1 MVLNTGRTT
10 YQVIREVLEGKANTV
25 YICREAGKSGAP
37 YKTVWIV
44 KDRRIVKELLESA
57 ANYCGEVFMQNAYAG
72 FVFPY
77 FQERPLQKFYLGS
90 IRKGYCTAQQV
101 WLALVEQC
109 IISKLPPAVVYL
121 ILRQKQAQIAAD
133 GSVLLGF
140 LLDLSD
146 YDNTICEQDNVIACA
161 EEIVRLIRLEDL
173 EKKNNMVKKQAVTL
187 LERKLERDEYQ
198 EFMQLYRDIRLFG
211 RGDSAGKK
219 RRWRFDLSEWNWLY
233 RLLSCVC
240 VVLVCMVVLMIL
252 GNVFFGED
260 FFWKLFCNSLDTIG
274 TETLLQ

>member
-10 YQVIREVLEGKANTV
+10 YQVIREVLEGKTNTV

-133 GSVLLGF
+133 GSVSLGF

-219 RRWRFDLSEWNWLY
+219 RRWRLDLAGWNWLY
-233 RLLSCVC
+233 RLLSYVC

-252 GNVFFGED
+252 GNVFLGAD
-260 FFWKLFCNSLDTIG
+260 FFWKLFRGPLDTIG

>member
-25 YICREAGKSGAP
+25 YICKEAGKSKAP

-44 KDRRIVKELLESA
+44 KERRIVKELLQNAE
-57 ANYCGEVFMQNAYAG
+57 NYCGEVFMQNAYAG

-90 IRKGYCTAQQV
+90 IRKGYCTSQQV

-109 IISKLPPAVVYL
+109 IISKFPPAVVYL
-121 ILRQKQAQIAAD
+121 ILRQGQTQIAPD
-133 GSVLLGF
+133 GSVSLGF
-140 LLDLSD
+140 LLDLSE
-146 YDNTICEQDNVIACA
+146 YDNTICERDNVVACA

-173 EKKNNMVKKQAVTL
+173 EKRNNMVKKQAVTL
-187 LERKLERDEYQ
+187 LERKLEREEYQ
-198 EFMQLYRDIRLFG
+198 EFMQLYRDIRLFV

-219 RRWRFDLSEWNWLY
+219 RRWKFDISEWNWFY
-233 RLLSCVC
+233 RLLSCIC
-240 VVLVCMVVLMIL
+240 VVLVCMVVLLIL
-252 GNVFFGED
+252 SNVFGGED
-260 FFWKLFCNSLDTIG
+260 FFWKLFGGPLDTIG

>member
-10 YQVIREVLEGKANTV
+10 YQVIREVLEGKANAV
-25 YICREAGKSGAP
+25 YICKEAGKSEAP

-44 KDRRIVKELLESA
+44 KERRIVKELLQNAE
-57 ANYCGEVFMQNAYAG
+57 NYCGEVFMQNAYAG

-90 IRKGYCTAQQV
+90 IRKGCCTSQQV

-109 IISKLPPAVVYL
+109 IICKLPPAVVHL
-121 ILRQKQAQIAAD
+121 ILRQGQAQIAPD
-133 GSVLLGF
+133 GSVSLGF

-146 YDNTICEQDNVIACA
+146 YDNTIREQDNVVACT

-187 LERKLERDEYQ
+187 LERKLEREEYQ
-198 EFMQLYRDIRLFG
+198 EFMQLYRDIRLFV
-211 RGDSAGKK
+211 REDSAGKK
-219 RRWRFDLSEWNWLY
+219 RHWKLDVPEWDWFY
-233 RLLSCVC
+233 HLLSCMC
-240 VVLVCMVVLMIL
+240 VVLVCMVVLLIL
-252 GNVFFGED
+252 SNVFWGED
-260 FFWKLFCNSLDTIG
+260 FFWKLFGGPLDTIG